1 MISSLLFLKL
11 SLPDAGQLLPS
22 QDFAFK
28 LKHYHHCVLVAQL
41 CPTLCNPMDCTLPG
55 SSVHG
60 ILQERYWSGLSF
72 PSPVDLPDP
81 RIKPRSPA
89 LQASSLRIPSL
100 NTHTHTH
107 THTHIWLCWV
117 LVVACRIFTCS
128 MQTLNCSMWDLVP

>member
-1 MISSLLFLKL
+1 MTSLSFSDIISLLFLKL

-81 RIKPRSPA
+81 RIKPRSA

-107 THTHIWLCWV
+107 THTHLAV
-117 LVVACRIFTCS
+117 LGLSCG
-128 MQTLNCSMWDLVP
+128 MQDLYLQHANS